1 MASPYEY
8 GLIADQE
15 RGLLGTLANMFS
27 PVRRPVRTPS
37 ETTYMK
43 ADGALYPQ
51 YKSATY
57 GEPEFGFQYMPA
69 YRAISGLLSSPE
81 VAVDAAAAMPEA
93 MRQMANQQVVSA
105 LDVAGGGSG
114 ELVDEAG
121 NQFGYDALAVSAPL
135 APAGIAAAKA
145 GGTTLGA
152 MGGRVKPLTKTQLDP
167 MKYSGIKLDE
177 PLSEMQY
184 DFEPMSLL
192 FPDRKIV
199 KPESLLGKVA
209 LFGAG
214 DRSGVGTLKSL
225 SGQVFDEPVS
235 ALGGRDYQLATPY
248 AWASDE
254 GVISGLLARAKK
266 AQEETGIEDVVLAHS
281 TMNPRAV
288 DFTDFNSAAVAEML
302 KTSKITKKDAKQF
315 DDEIKKSFPSF
326 PGVKSPK
333 FREWMKSQK
342 SGKTRATIIKE
353 MDKDLWRS
361 KGFPMVGK
369 ARYALTE
376 KAQQD
381 VPTFQTGLS
390 FIPIDV
396 ASGAVKS
403 PIMPHSTYNTAM
415 RRAGDPV
422 QLSGTIPNETFY
434 RDFFKTLE
442 GATTKSGA
450 PQPASMKQ
458 YTTRL
463 NNPYQIVD
471 QELVD
476 TMSGLLGY

>member
-1 MASPYEY
+1 MPSIDPY
-8 GLIADQE
+8 GLAATGLLFAPGAGITDAAGGMADPSQAGRMLPSMMSNIRGGE
-15 RGLLGTLANMFS
+15 YMDAGLQGLGLLGDAFMAAGTVVPPLI
-27 PVRRPVRTPS
+27 PVGAA
-37 ETTYMK
+37 MK
-43 ADGALYPQ
+43 AP
-51 YKSATY
+51 
-57 GEPEFGFQYMPA
+57 
-69 YRAISGLLSSPE
+69 RAARL
-81 VAVDAAAAMPEA
+81 
-93 MRQMANQQVVSA
+93 
-105 LDVAGGGSG
+105 AGR
-114 ELVDEAG
+114 
-121 NQFGYDALAVSAPL
+121 
-135 APAGIAAAKA
+135 I
-145 GGTTLGA
+145 
-152 MGGRVKPLTKTQLDP
+152 KPPTKTELDP
-167 MKYSGIKLDE
+167 MGYSKIKLDE
-177 PLSEMQY
+177 PLAEMQY

-281 TMNPRAV
+281 TMNPTAV

-302 KTSKITKKDAKQF
+302 KVSKITKKDAKQF

-403 PIMPHSTYNTAM
+403 PIMPHSTYSTAM

-422 QLSGTIPNETFY
+422 QLSGTIPNEIFY

>member
-1 MASPYEY
+1 M
-8 GLIADQE
+8 
-15 RGLLGTLANMFS
+15 GLLDSLYGQGDYADAGMLLPFAITPEGERVLSFPAPIQAAARTVGRAMGDLPLDIDPETGLPAENVLMDAFDLA
-27 PVRRPVRTPS
+27 
-37 ETTYMK
+37 
-43 ADGALYPQ
+43 GAV
-51 YKSATY
+51 T
-57 GEPEFGFQYMPA
+57 GG
-69 YRAISGLLSSPE
+69 GLLME
-81 VAVDAAAAMPEA
+81 
-93 MRQMANQQVVSA
+93 R
-105 LDVAGGGSG
+105 
-114 ELVDEAG
+114 
-121 NQFGYDALAVSAPL
+121 
-135 APAGIAAAKA
+135 PAGSI
-145 GGTTLGA
+145 G
-152 MGGRVKPLTKTQLDP
+152 MGGRVKPPTKKELDP
-167 MKYSGIKLDE
+167 MGYSKIKLDE
-177 PLSEMQY
+177 PLAEMQY

-192 FPDRKIV
+192 MPERKVI
-199 KPESLLGKVA
+199 KPENLLGKVA

-214 DRSGVGTLKSL
+214 DRSGVGVLKSL

-248 AWASDE
+248 AWASGE
-254 GVISGLLARAKK
+254 GIISGLLARAKK
-266 AQEETGIEDVVLAHS
+266 AQEETGIEDIVLAHS

-302 KTSKITKKDAKQF
+302 KTAKITKKDAKQF
-315 DDEIKKSFPSF
+315 DDEIKKSFPDF

-342 SGKTRATIIKE
+342 SGETRAAIMQE

-376 KAQQD
+376 EAQKN
-381 VPTFQTGLS
+381 VPTFQTGMS

-396 ASGAVKS
+396 AGGSIKNPA
-403 PIMPHSTYNTAM
+403 IPHSTYDTAM

-422 QLSGTIPNETFY
+422 QFSETIPNEVFY

-442 GATTKSGA
+442 GATTKSGK
-450 PQPASMKQ
+450 PQTSSMKQ
-458 YTTRL
+458 YSTRL
-463 NNPYQIVD
+463 NNPYQVID

>member
-1 MASPYEY
+1 
-8 GLIADQE
+8 
-15 RGLLGTLANMFS
+15 
-27 PVRRPVRTPS
+27 
-37 ETTYMK
+37 
-43 ADGALYPQ
+43 
-51 YKSATY
+51 
-57 GEPEFGFQYMPA
+57 MPA
-69 YRAISGLLSSPE
+69 YQAISGLLSDPE
-81 VAVDAAAAMPEA
+81 AAVDAAAAMPEA
-93 MRQMANQQVVSA
+93 MRQMANQQIVA
-105 LDVAGGGSG
+105 GLDVAGGGSG
-114 ELVDEAG
+114 ELVDEDG
-121 NQFGYDALAVSAPL
+121 NPISYDPLAVAAPL

-145 GGTTLGA
+145 GGATLGA
-152 MGGRVKPLTKTQLDP
+152 MGGRVKPLTKTELDP
-167 MKYSGIKLDE
+167 MKYSNIKLDE

-184 DFEPMSLL
+184 DFEPTSLL

-266 AQEETGIEDVVLAHS
+266 AQEETGIDDVVLAHS

-302 KTSKITKKDAKQF
+302 KASKITKKDAKQF

-342 SGKTRATIIKE
+342 SGKTRTLIMQE

-376 KAQQD
+376 KAQQN

-396 ASGAVKS
+396 AGGVVKN

-422 QLSGTIPNETFY
+422 QFSETIPNEIFY

>member
-1 MASPYEY
+1 M
-8 GLIADQE
+8 
-15 RGLLGTLANMFS
+15 N
-27 PVRRPVRTPS
+27 
-37 ETTYMK
+37 
-43 ADGALYPQ
+43 
-51 YKSATY
+51 
-57 GEPEFGFQYMPA
+57 
-69 YRAISGLLSSPE
+69 GLLSPDDMMMAGPQGTPSFDEEAYLNSLYGMGDYAAPHFLLPIANVGGE
-81 VAVDAAAAMPEA
+81 IVPSFPGFAQDIARNVA
-93 MRQMANQQVVSA
+93 RSQ
-105 LDVAGGGSG
+105 G
-114 ELVDEAG
+114 ELPLTIDPETGLPTEDVLMDAFNFAG
-121 NQFGYDALAVSAPL
+121 SVTGPGLLAKR
-135 APAGIAAAKA
+135 PAGSI
-145 GGTTLGA
+145 G
-152 MGGRVKPLTKTQLDP
+152 MGGRVKGPTKKELDP
-167 MKYSGIKLDE
+167 MGYSKIKLDE
-177 PLSEMQY
+177 PLAEMQY

-192 FPDRKIV
+192 MPERKVI
-199 KPESLLGKVA
+199 KPENLLGKVA

-214 DRSGVGTLKSL
+214 DRSGVGVLKSL

-248 AWASDE
+248 AWASGE
-254 GVISGLLARAKK
+254 GIISGLLARAKK
-266 AQEETGIEDVVLAHS
+266 AQEETGIEDIVLAHS

-302 KTSKITKKDAKQF
+302 KTAKITKKDAKQF
-315 DDEIKKSFPSF
+315 DDEIKKSFPDF

-342 SGKTRATIIKE
+342 SGEARAAIMQE

-376 KAQQD
+376 EAQKN
-381 VPTFQTGLS
+381 VPTFQTGMS

-396 ASGAVKS
+396 AGGVIKNPA
-403 PIMPHSTYNTAM
+403 IPHSTYDTAM

-422 QLSGTIPNETFY
+422 QFSGTIPNEIFY

-442 GATTKSGA
+442 GATTKSGK
-450 PQPASMKQ
+450 PQTSSMKQ
-458 YTTRL
+458 YSTRL
-463 NNPYQIVD
+463 NNPYQVID

>member
-1 MASPYEY
+1 MAPYEY
-8 GLIADQE
+8 GRTAEAE
-15 RGLLGTLANMFS
+15 RGLLGLLANAFT
-27 PVRRPVRTPS
+27 PVRRPVVTPA
-37 ETTYMK
+37 ETTYME

-51 YKSATY
+51 YQAGVY
-57 GEPEFGFQYMPA
+57 GDPEFGFEYMPA
-69 YRAISGLLSSPE
+69 YRAISGLLSDPE
-81 VAVDAAAAMPEA
+81 AAVDAASAMPEA
-93 MRQMANQQVVSA
+93 MRQAANQQIA
-105 LDVAGGGSG
+105 AGLDVAGGGSG
-114 ELVDEAG
+114 DLVDAAG
-121 NQFGYDALAVSAPL
+121 NPISYDPLAVSAPL

-145 GGTTLGA
+145 GGATLGA
-152 MGGRVKPLTKTQLDP
+152 MGGRVKPPTKTELDP
-167 MKYSGIKLDE
+167 MGYSKIKLDE
-177 PLSEMQY
+177 PLAEMQY

-281 TMNPRAV
+281 TMNPTAV

-376 KAQQD
+376 KAQQN

-396 ASGAVKS
+396 AGGAVKS
-403 PIMPHSTYNTAM
+403 PIMPHSTYSTAM

-422 QLSGTIPNETFY
+422 QLSGTIPNEIFY

>member
-1 MASPYEY
+1 MEQYRGAYNQGLLTDPMDMASFNPYAPLAAGLMFAPGSGVADVAGYAPSMTTAGEY
-8 GLIADQE
+8 EPSMMANIGSGQYMDAGLQGL
-15 RGLLGTLANMFS
+15 GLLGDAFMAAGTIVPPLI
-27 PVRRPVRTPS
+27 PVGAA
-37 ETTYMK
+37 MK
-43 ADGALYPQ
+43 AP
-51 YKSATY
+51 
-57 GEPEFGFQYMPA
+57 
-69 YRAISGLLSSPE
+69 RA
-81 VAVDAAAAMPEA
+81 A
-93 MRQMANQQVVSA
+93 R
-105 LDVAGGGSG
+105 VAGR
-114 ELVDEAG
+114 A
-121 NQFGYDALAVSAPL
+121 
-135 APAGIAAAKA
+135 
-145 GGTTLGA
+145 
-152 MGGRVKPLTKTQLDP
+152 KPLTKTQLDP
-167 MKYSGIKLDE
+167 MKYSSIKLDE

-403 PIMPHSTYNTAM
+403 PIMPHSTYSTAM

-463 NNPYQIVD
+463 NNPYQVVD

>member
-1 MASPYEY
+1 MNQFRGAYQQGLLAEPMDMASFDPYAPLATGLMFAPGSGVADAAGYAPSMTTAGEY
-8 GLIADQE
+8 EPSMMANIGSGQYMDAGLQGL
-15 RGLLGTLANMFS
+15 GLLGDAFMAAGTVVPPLI
-27 PVRRPVRTPS
+27 PVGAA
-37 ETTYMK
+37 MK
-43 ADGALYPQ
+43 AP
-51 YKSATY
+51 
-57 GEPEFGFQYMPA
+57 
-69 YRAISGLLSSPE
+69 RA
-81 VAVDAAAAMPEA
+81 AK
-93 MRQMANQQVVSA
+93 
-105 LDVAGGGSG
+105 VAGR
-114 ELVDEAG
+114 
-121 NQFGYDALAVSAPL
+121 
-135 APAGIAAAKA
+135 I
-145 GGTTLGA
+145 
-152 MGGRVKPLTKTQLDP
+152 KPPTKTELDP
-167 MKYSGIKLDE
+167 MGYSKIKLDE
-177 PLSEMQY
+177 PLAEMQY

-281 TMNPRAV
+281 TMNPTAV

-302 KTSKITKKDAKQF
+302 KVSKITKKDAKQF

-403 PIMPHSTYNTAM
+403 PIMPHSTYSTAM

-422 QLSGTIPNETFY
+422 QLSGTIPNEIFY

>member
-1 MASPYEY
+1 M
-8 GLIADQE
+8 
-15 RGLLGTLANMFS
+15 
-27 PVRRPVRTPS
+27 
-37 ETTYMK
+37 
-43 ADGALYPQ
+43 
-51 YKSATY
+51 
-57 GEPEFGFQYMPA
+57 
-69 YRAISGLLSSPE
+69 SGLLSPDDMMLASPKGTPPMTGDPMASLYGMGDYAYANPILPFSITPDGRAMYSFPKAIQGLART
-81 VAVDAAAAMPEA
+81 VARSQGEMPLTIDPETGLPTEDVLMDAFDLAGA
-93 MRQMANQQVVSA
+93 VT
-105 LDVAGGGSG
+105 GGGLLM
-114 ELVDEAG
+114 ER
-121 NQFGYDALAVSAPL
+121 
-135 APAGIAAAKA
+135 PAGSI
-145 GGTTLGA
+145 G
-152 MGGRVKPLTKTQLDP
+152 MGGRVKPLTKTELDP

-177 PLSEMQY
+177 PLSEMKY

-266 AQEETGIEDVVLAHS
+266 AQEETGIEDVVLAHA
-281 TMNPRAV
+281 TMDPRAV

-422 QLSGTIPNETFY
+422 QLSGTIPNEIFY

>member
-1 MASPYEY
+1 MEQYRGAYNQGLLTAPMDMASFDPYAPLAAGLMLAPGSGVADVAGYAPSMTTAGEY
-8 GLIADQE
+8 EPSMMANIGSGQYMDAGLQGL
-15 RGLLGTLANMFS
+15 GLLGDAFMAAGTIAPPLI
-27 PVRRPVRTPS
+27 PVGAA
-37 ETTYMK
+37 MK
-43 ADGALYPQ
+43 AP
-51 YKSATY
+51 
-57 GEPEFGFQYMPA
+57 
-69 YRAISGLLSSPE
+69 RAARL
-81 VAVDAAAAMPEA
+81 
-93 MRQMANQQVVSA
+93 
-105 LDVAGGGSG
+105 AGR
-114 ELVDEAG
+114 
-121 NQFGYDALAVSAPL
+121 
-135 APAGIAAAKA
+135 I
-145 GGTTLGA
+145 
-152 MGGRVKPLTKTQLDP
+152 KPPTKTELDP
-167 MKYSGIKLDE
+167 MKYSSIKLDE

-403 PIMPHSTYNTAM
+403 PIMPHSTYSTAM

-463 NNPYQIVD
+463 NNPYQVVD

>member
-1 MASPYEY
+1 M
-8 GLIADQE
+8 
-15 RGLLGTLANMFS
+15 N
-27 PVRRPVRTPS
+27 
-37 ETTYMK
+37 
-43 ADGALYPQ
+43 
-51 YKSATY
+51 
-57 GEPEFGFQYMPA
+57 
-69 YRAISGLLSSPE
+69 GLLSPDDMMMAGAQGTPSFDEEAYLNSLYGMGDYAAPHFLLPIANVGGEIVRSFPGFAQGIARNVARSQGELPLTIDPE
-81 VAVDAAAAMPEA
+81 TGLPTEDVLMDAFDLAGAVT
-93 MRQMANQQVVSA
+93 
-105 LDVAGGGSG
+105 GGGLLM
-114 ELVDEAG
+114 ER
-121 NQFGYDALAVSAPL
+121 
-135 APAGIAAAKA
+135 PAGSI
-145 GGTTLGA
+145 G
-152 MGGRVKPLTKTQLDP
+152 MGGRVKPPTKKELDP
-167 MKYSGIKLDE
+167 MGYSSIKLDE
-177 PLSEMQY
+177 PLAEMQY

-192 FPDRKIV
+192 MPERKVI
-199 KPESLLGKVA
+199 KPENLLGKVA

-214 DRSGVGTLKSL
+214 DRSGVGTLRSL

-248 AWASDE
+248 AWASGE
-254 GVISGLLARAKK
+254 GIISGLLARAKK

-281 TMNPRAV
+281 TMNPKAV
-288 DFTDFNSAAVAEML
+288 DFTDFNSATVAEML
-302 KTSKITKKDAKQF
+302 KTAKITKKDAKQF
-315 DDEIKKSFPSF
+315 DDEIKKSFSDF

-342 SGKTRATIIKE
+342 SGETRAAIIKE

-381 VPTFQTGLS
+381 VPTFQTGMS

-396 ASGAVKS
+396 AGGVIKNPA
-403 PIMPHSTYNTAM
+403 IPHSTYDTAM

-422 QLSGTIPNETFY
+422 QLSGTIPNEIFY
-434 RDFFKTLE
+434 RDFFKTIE
-442 GATTKSGA
+442 GAKTKSGK
-450 PQPASMKQ
+450 PQTSGMKQ

-463 NNPYQIVD
+463 NNPYQVVD

>member
-1 MASPYEY
+1 MDQYRGAYNQGLLTDPMDMASFNPYAPLAAGLMFAPGSGVADVAGYAPSMTTAGEY
-8 GLIADQE
+8 EPSMMANIGSGQYMDAGLQGL
-15 RGLLGTLANMFS
+15 GLLGDAFMAAGTVVPPLI
-27 PVRRPVRTPS
+27 PVGAA
-37 ETTYMK
+37 MK
-43 ADGALYPQ
+43 AP
-51 YKSATY
+51 
-57 GEPEFGFQYMPA
+57 
-69 YRAISGLLSSPE
+69 RA
-81 VAVDAAAAMPEA
+81 A
-93 MRQMANQQVVSA
+93 R
-105 LDVAGGGSG
+105 VAGR
-114 ELVDEAG
+114 A
-121 NQFGYDALAVSAPL
+121 
-135 APAGIAAAKA
+135 
-145 GGTTLGA
+145 
-152 MGGRVKPLTKTQLDP
+152 KPLTKTQLDP
-167 MKYSGIKLDE
+167 MKYSSIKLDE

-422 QLSGTIPNETFY
+422 QLSGTIPNEIFY

>member
-1 MASPYEY
+1 MALFEY
-8 GLIADQE
+8 GRTAEAE
-15 RGLLGTLANMFS
+15 RGLLGLLANAFT
-27 PVRRPVRTPS
+27 PVRRPVVTPA
-37 ETTYMK
+37 ETTYME

-51 YKSATY
+51 YQAGVY
-57 GEPEFGFQYMPA
+57 GDPEFGFEYMPA
-69 YRAISGLLSSPE
+69 YRAISGLLSDPE
-81 VAVDAAAAMPEA
+81 AAVDAASAMPEA
-93 MRQMANQQVVSA
+93 MRQAANQQIA
-105 LDVAGGGSG
+105 AGLDVAGGGSG
-114 ELVDEAG
+114 DLVDAAG
-121 NQFGYDALAVSAPL
+121 NPISYDPLAVSAPL

-145 GGTTLGA
+145 GGATLGA
-152 MGGRVKPLTKTQLDP
+152 MGGRVKPPTKTELDP
-167 MKYSGIKLDE
+167 MGYSKIKLDE
-177 PLSEMQY
+177 PLAEMQY

-281 TMNPRAV
+281 TMNPTAV

-376 KAQQD
+376 KAQQN

-396 ASGAVKS
+396 AGGAVKS
-403 PIMPHSTYNTAM
+403 PIMPHSTYSTAM

-422 QLSGTIPNETFY
+422 QLSGTIPNEIFY

>member
-1 MASPYEY
+1 M
-8 GLIADQE
+8 
-15 RGLLGTLANMFS
+15 N
-27 PVRRPVRTPS
+27 
-37 ETTYMK
+37 
-43 ADGALYPQ
+43 
-51 YKSATY
+51 
-57 GEPEFGFQYMPA
+57 
-69 YRAISGLLSSPE
+69 GLLSPDDMMMAGAQGTPSFDEEAYLNSLYGMGDYAAPHFLLPIANVGGEIVPSFPGFVQPIARTIARSQGELPLTIDPE
-81 VAVDAAAAMPEA
+81 TGLPTEDVLMDAFDLAGAVT
-93 MRQMANQQVVSA
+93 
-105 LDVAGGGSG
+105 GGGLLM
-114 ELVDEAG
+114 ER
-121 NQFGYDALAVSAPL
+121 
-135 APAGIAAAKA
+135 PAGSI
-145 GGTTLGA
+145 G
-152 MGGRVKPLTKTQLDP
+152 MGGRVKAPTKTELDP
-167 MKYSGIKLDE
+167 MGYSKIKLDE
-177 PLSEMQY
+177 PLAEMQY

-192 FPDRKIV
+192 MPERKVV
-199 KPESLLGKVA
+199 KPENLLGKVA

-214 DRSGVGTLKSL
+214 DRSGVGVLKSL

-281 TMNPRAV
+281 TMNPTAV

-302 KTSKITKKDAKQF
+302 KTAKITKKDAKQF
-315 DDEIKKSFPSF
+315 DDEIKKSFPDF

-376 KAQQD
+376 EAQKN
-381 VPTFQTGLS
+381 VPTFQTGMS

-396 ASGAVKS
+396 AGGSIKNPA
-403 PIMPHSTYNTAM
+403 IPHSTYDTAM

-422 QLSGTIPNETFY
+422 QFSGTIPNEIFY

-463 NNPYQIVD
+463 NNPYQVVD

>member
-1 MASPYEY
+1 LERFLSEY
-8 GLIADQE
+8 D
-15 RGLLGTLANMFS
+15 RGLLAEPAVMPSIDPYGLAATGLLFAPGAGITDAAGGMADPSQAGRMLPSMMSNIRGGEYMDAGLQGLGLLGDAFMAAGTVVPPLI
-27 PVRRPVRTPS
+27 PVGAA
-37 ETTYMK
+37 MK
-43 ADGALYPQ
+43 AP
-51 YKSATY
+51 
-57 GEPEFGFQYMPA
+57 
-69 YRAISGLLSSPE
+69 RAARL
-81 VAVDAAAAMPEA
+81 
-93 MRQMANQQVVSA
+93 
-105 LDVAGGGSG
+105 AGR
-114 ELVDEAG
+114 
-121 NQFGYDALAVSAPL
+121 
-135 APAGIAAAKA
+135 I
-145 GGTTLGA
+145 
-152 MGGRVKPLTKTQLDP
+152 KPPTKTELDP
-167 MKYSGIKLDE
+167 MGYSKIKLDE
-177 PLSEMQY
+177 PLAEMQY

-281 TMNPRAV
+281 TMNPTAV

-302 KTSKITKKDAKQF
+302 KVSKITKKDAKQF

-403 PIMPHSTYNTAM
+403 PIMPHSTYSTAM

-422 QLSGTIPNETFY
+422 QLSGTIPNEIFY

>member
-1 MASPYEY
+1 MEQYRGAYNQGLLTDPMDMASFNPYAPLAAGLMFAPGSGVADVAGYAPSMTTAGEY
-8 GLIADQE
+8 EPSMMANIGSGQYMDAGLQGL
-15 RGLLGTLANMFS
+15 GLLGDAFMAAGTIVPPLI
-27 PVRRPVRTPS
+27 PVGAA
-37 ETTYMK
+37 MK
-43 ADGALYPQ
+43 AP
-51 YKSATY
+51 
-57 GEPEFGFQYMPA
+57 
-69 YRAISGLLSSPE
+69 RA
-81 VAVDAAAAMPEA
+81 A
-93 MRQMANQQVVSA
+93 R
-105 LDVAGGGSG
+105 VAGR
-114 ELVDEAG
+114 A
-121 NQFGYDALAVSAPL
+121 
-135 APAGIAAAKA
+135 
-145 GGTTLGA
+145 
-152 MGGRVKPLTKTQLDP
+152 KPLTKTQLDP
-167 MKYSGIKLDE
+167 MKYSSIKLDE
-177 PLSEMQY
+177 PLSKMQY

-403 PIMPHSTYNTAM
+403 PIMPHSTYSTAM

-463 NNPYQIVD
+463 NNPYQVVD

>member
-1 MASPYEY
+1 MPSIDPY
-8 GLIADQE
+8 GLAATGLLFAPGAGITDAAGGMADPSQAGRMLPSMMSNIRGGE
-15 RGLLGTLANMFS
+15 YMDAGLQGLGLLGDAFMAAGTVVPPLI
-27 PVRRPVRTPS
+27 PVGAA
-37 ETTYMK
+37 MK
-43 ADGALYPQ
+43 AP
-51 YKSATY
+51 
-57 GEPEFGFQYMPA
+57 
-69 YRAISGLLSSPE
+69 RAASL
-81 VAVDAAAAMPEA
+81 
-93 MRQMANQQVVSA
+93 
-105 LDVAGGGSG
+105 AGR
-114 ELVDEAG
+114 
-121 NQFGYDALAVSAPL
+121 
-135 APAGIAAAKA
+135 I
-145 GGTTLGA
+145 
-152 MGGRVKPLTKTQLDP
+152 KPPTKTELDP
-167 MKYSGIKLDE
+167 MGYSKIKLDE
-177 PLSEMQY
+177 PLAEMQY

-281 TMNPRAV
+281 TMNPTAV

-302 KTSKITKKDAKQF
+302 KVSKITKKDAKQF

-403 PIMPHSTYNTAM
+403 PIMPHSTYSTAM

-422 QLSGTIPNETFY
+422 QLSGTIPNEIFY